1 MSLRILAILNHKGGV
16 GKTTTCFNLACIYAA
31 QELRVLVID
40 LDAQSHLSVSLGL
53 KQPDLSGIDVVFLEQ
68 AEISQHIQ
76 SVRPQL
82 DLLPAGYRLAEVER
96 LAAQGRSQAM
106 VLETALHKVKHNY
119 DLILIDCPPTSGLL
133 NLNALFAATEVV
145 IPVSSDFLAL
155 HGLSQL
161 MRTLHN
167 AQRYMDKV
175 LKFWIVLTRFT
186 TRRRLSNQVREKL
199 IKYFPQQLLATVI
212 RENAP
217 LAECPSF
224 AKSIFEYSRRSNGA
238 KDYAEL
244 ADDILYHRVVG

>member
-31 QELRVLVID
+31 QDLRVLVID

-53 KQPDLSGIDVVFLEQ
+53 KQTDLCGIDEVFLEQ
-68 AEISQHIQ
+68 AEINDNIQ
-76 SVRPQL
+76 AVRPYL

-96 LAAQGRSQAM
+96 LAAGGRSQAM
-106 VLETALHKVKHNY
+106 LLTNALQGIQDNY

-161 MRTLHN
+161 LRTLN
-167 AQRYMDKV
+167 SAQRYMDKV
-175 LKFWIVLTRFT
+175 LQFWIVLTRFT